1 MIKTKVA
8 FLEASFY
15 PAIQSNLKST
25 EKALIGWEKA
35 GPPKKSLLF

>member
-8 FLEASFY
+8 IWRAGFF
-15 PAIQSNLKST
+15 PANQGFWKTFQI
-25 EKALIGWEKA
+25 ALIGRIKA